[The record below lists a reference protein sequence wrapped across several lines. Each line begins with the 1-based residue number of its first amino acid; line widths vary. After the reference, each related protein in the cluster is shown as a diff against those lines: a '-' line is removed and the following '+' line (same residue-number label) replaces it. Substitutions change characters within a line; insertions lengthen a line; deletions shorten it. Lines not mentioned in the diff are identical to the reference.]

1 MYAPHPITFI
11 LDFVRGCYNSIAGE
25 HRNNTFISIMRYG
38 DDETI
43 TRGLI
48 SATSERFLRH
58 KTLGSHHY
66 LWEKRSTSNS
76 FLESKRYV
84 QLTNISDGESRQ
96 SACDWGRVGL
106 AREFADD
113 QTLYGLHN
121 QR

>member
-1 MYAPHPITFI
+1 MAFRSADSQLSTVSFRGDGPDSEVNGVNLVLAFRKLDYMYAPHPITFI

-66 LWEKRSTSNS
+66 LWEKRSTSVS
-76 FLESKRYV
+76 FY
-84 QLTNISDGESRQ
+84 SRI
-96 SACDWGRVGL
+96 
-106 AREFADD
+106 E
-113 QTLYGLHN
+113 
-121 QR
+121 